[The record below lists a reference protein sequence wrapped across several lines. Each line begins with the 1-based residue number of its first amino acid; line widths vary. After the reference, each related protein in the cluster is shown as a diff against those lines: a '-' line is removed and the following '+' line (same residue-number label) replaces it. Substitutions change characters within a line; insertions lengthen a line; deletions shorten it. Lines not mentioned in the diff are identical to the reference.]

1 MMFNNS
7 YNAILCQTEN
17 QVHDIQLIFQN
28 KSQNKNTPIPEIK
41 VIDRWL
47 FEQFE
52 EFCMIK
58 FSDKNFKLLNG
69 IEEKFI
75 WEEIIKAEKE
85 VAKRDFTQHDIE
97 NLCQLA
103 RVANKQIEEYCVNN
117 EDLRGNTATNRIIM
131 DWRDKFKER
140 CEHLKV
146 NPLYEFIPFFI
157 EQQKDKNIING
168 QSLYIIGSDTN
179 LIIYTKLIEVLSR
192 TNKIT
197 KHEVVKQDKNKIKRY
212 ACRDYQEEL
221 YAVTEWIK
229 ANQKQKL
236 NYLLIVSPT
245 LERFQI
251 KLQNH
256 IDREIQPKIFTSVD
270 HENIYNSSLRRPLSK
285 EPIISAAF
293 NLIKLNMKAEVSTE
307 IICDLLKFNNWIDAD
322 EQKDRERL
330 AQYISSKNIKKINL
344 TKLMGIIRNDT
355 KLKDLELNKLEII
368 LNEII
373 KNQALWVNKNYIN
386 EWVTITRL
394 FLDTI
399 KLGEINKLL
408 TFEINNIE
416 NFYKLLHQLS
426 LNKIFT
432 KKIIFSEY
440 LEKLSFYLEGFV
452 PGPYNDSATIDIY
465 GFNEYPIKKYD
476 AIWVMNMNDIYY
488 PGNKQGNP
496 FLSKKIQDKYH
507 INDKHSLKIDL
518 ETKLK
523 RIRNSSENITISY
536 SKKDD
541 QDSVIEKT
549 KLPNEIEIISDEVYV
564 DKKVLSNHDNNQEWI
579 KDDTAPPLNSD
590 LVKIR
595 QGIKCLEAQLK
606 CPAWAFYSFRLGAE
620 RYEFDLQDEISP
632 MARGNFIHKALELF
646 WKSMKHSDK
655 LLNTLDLDLALII
668 DGVVGTVIADHKK
681 NYPLIP
687 KVLIETERKQLKAAL
702 TNWIDVEKKRNHNF
716 EVISTEEKHQISIN
730 RIQFNIKIDRIDL
743 IDSNK
748 KIIIDYK
755 TGETESINSL
765 YNIDSLKSLQ
775 LPIYACFSNHKNI
788 DGVVYAKISRK
799 KYTLNGISRVK
810 LGPYVKFNDKKNP
823 KIRTWEELLTFW
835 HNKINSIASDYLA
848 GKAEVVFN
856 EDDLKYCKVKSI
868 LRIPDFK
875 DKDYYHKN
883 PK

>member
-103 RVANKQIEEYCVNN
+103 RVANKQIEEYCINN

-140 CEHLKV
+140 CKHLKV

-192 TNKIT
+192 TNKVT
-197 KHEVVKQDKNKIKRY
+197 KHEVIKQGKNKIKRY
-212 ACRDYQEEL
+212 ACHDYQEEL

-229 ANQKQKL
+229 AKQKQNL
-236 NYLLIVSPT
+236 NHLLIVSPT

-293 NLIKLNMKAEVSTE
+293 NLIKLNMKEEVLTE
-307 IICDLLKFNNWIDAD
+307 IICELLKFNNWIDAD
-322 EQKDRERL
+322 EQKDREKL

-452 PGPYNDSATIDIY
+452 PGPYNDRATIDIY
-465 GFNEYPIKKYD
+465 GFDEYPIKKYD
-476 AIWVMNMNDIYY
+476 AIWLMNMNTNLW
-488 PGNKQGNP
+488 PGKTEFNP
-496 FLSKKIQDKYH
+496 FIPKKLQKKYH
-507 INDKHSLKIDL
+507 IFDEIHIKKIDKVRL
-518 ETKLK
+518 NRL
-523 RIRNSSENITISY
+523 NSFGPDITISY
-536 SKKDD
+536 SNKDVDTLLIPTPGYFDEFEAKK
-541 QDSVIEKT
+541 I
-549 KLPNEIEIISDEVYV
+549 
-564 DKKVLSNHDNNQEWI
+564 
-579 KDDTAPPLNSD
+579 
-590 LVKIR
+590 
-595 QGIKCLEAQLK
+595 
-606 CPAWAFYSFRLGAE
+606 
-620 RYEFDLQDEISP
+620 
-632 MARGNFIHKALELF
+632 
-646 WKSMKHSDK
+646 
-655 LLNTLDLDLALII
+655 
-668 DGVVGTVIADHKK
+668 
-681 NYPLIP
+681 IP
-687 KVLIETERKQLKAAL
+687 KVKE
-702 TNWIDVEKKRNHNF
+702 ID
-716 EVISTEEKHQISIN
+716 
-730 RIQFNIKIDRIDL
+730 
-743 IDSNK
+743 NK
-748 KIIIDYK
+748 K
-755 TGETESINSL
+755 
-765 YNIDSLKSLQ
+765 
-775 LPIYACFSNHKNI
+775 
-788 DGVVYAKISRK
+788 
-799 KYTLNGISRVK
+799 
-810 LGPYVKFNDKKNP
+810 
-823 KIRTWEELLTFW
+823 
-835 HNKINSIASDYLA
+835 YLA
-848 GKAEVVFN
+848 
-856 EDDLKYCKVKSI
+856 Y
-868 LRIPDFK
+868 
-875 DKDYYHKN
+875 
-883 PK
+883 